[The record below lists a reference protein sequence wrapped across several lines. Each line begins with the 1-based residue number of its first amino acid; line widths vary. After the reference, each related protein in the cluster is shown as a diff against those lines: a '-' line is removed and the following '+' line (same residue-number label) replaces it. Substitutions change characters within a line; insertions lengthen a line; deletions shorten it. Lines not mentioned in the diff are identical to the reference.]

1 MLVILILGSRLYSQD
16 NGYPKLILLD
26 KDSLILIEINQ
37 LRFINNMKVNFDM
50 CIEQKENLS
59 SSIDQC
65 KEIISLEEQKT
76 VKNNSII
83 KIRESQLKDYEKIV
97 DLIHDKCD
105 EEKKKIKKQRNI
117 LGISSVAL
125 LLIALL

>member
-1 MLVILILGSRLYSQD
+1 
-16 NGYPKLILLD
+16 
-26 KDSLILIEINQ
+26 
-37 LRFINNMKVNFDM
+37 MKVNFDM